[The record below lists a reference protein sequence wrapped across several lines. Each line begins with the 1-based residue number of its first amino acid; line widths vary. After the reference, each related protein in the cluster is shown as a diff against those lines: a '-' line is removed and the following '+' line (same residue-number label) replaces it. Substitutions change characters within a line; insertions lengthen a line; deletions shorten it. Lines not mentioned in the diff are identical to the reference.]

1 MFSKPLYNTIQLLR
15 FPFSLF
21 LLPISLF
28 SFYYIRPQPDLRF
41 WLVIF
46 IWHIL
51 VFPSS
56 NGYNSFNDRDEGPIG
71 GLKSPPKPTKSLL
84 FVSNVLD
91 LTAVVLAMMI
101 NPAFCV
107 FVLIYIIASRLYS
120 NRRIRLKKYPI
131 TGFLIVFI
139 LQGAWIFIANFFAF
153 DSSAMISER
162 PVLYSAIAASF
173 FIGTVY
179 PLTQIYQHESDEK
192 DGVKTLSM
200 VLGKRGTFVF
210 SAIMFFL
217 STVFVYLTFNNDTSM
232 ENFILFNLIM
242 MPATV
247 YFLFW
252 AFRSFRENRHVNF
265 KNTMTMLVLSSVL
278 NNVFFIILL
287 IKK

>member
-1 MFSKPLYNTIQLLR
+1 MVSKPLYNTIQLLR

-28 SFYYIRPQPDLRF
+28 SFYYIQPQPDLKF

-56 NGYNSFNDRDEGPIG
+56 NGYNSFNDEDDGPIG
-71 GLKSPPKPTKSLL
+71 GLKSPPKPTRSLL
-84 FVSNVLD
+84 IVSNILD

-101 NPAFCV
+101 NPAFCG

-120 NRRIRLKKYPI
+120 NRNIRLKKYPI
-131 TGFLIVFI
+131 KGFLIVFI

-153 DSSAMISER
+153 DSSYMIAE
-162 PVLYSAIAASF
+162 PQVVYSAIAASF

-242 MPATV
+242 MPATI
-247 YFLFW
+247 YFLIW